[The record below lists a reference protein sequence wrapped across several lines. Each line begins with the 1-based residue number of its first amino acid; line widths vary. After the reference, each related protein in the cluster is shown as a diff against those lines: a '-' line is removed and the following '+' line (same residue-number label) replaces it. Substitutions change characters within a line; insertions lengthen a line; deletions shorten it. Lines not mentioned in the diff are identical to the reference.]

1 MSWKVYFDC
10 EIELVMEEMV
20 DVNFSLF
27 SIQMDC
33 ILFFLS
39 VLLLLLVGLVSE
51 WVIILYSIQ

>member
-1 MSWKVYFDC
+1 MSWKVNFDR